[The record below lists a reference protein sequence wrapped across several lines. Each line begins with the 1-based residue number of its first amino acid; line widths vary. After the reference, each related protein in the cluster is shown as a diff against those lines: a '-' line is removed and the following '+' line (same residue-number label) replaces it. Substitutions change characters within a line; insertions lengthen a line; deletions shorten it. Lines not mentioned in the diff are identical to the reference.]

1 MTDTSK
7 DYDIFKK
14 RGEAK
19 DALDKIDEEIK
30 IRYNNNPDNYTS
42 TLVIFIV
49 VIGMLLAVY
58 SGAYI
63 ATNNILDKVF

>member
-19 DALDKIDEEIK
+19 DALDKIDKEIK
-30 IRYNNNPDNYTS
+30 IRYNNTDNYTS
-42 TLVIFIV
+42 SLVIFIV
-49 VIGMLLAVY
+49 VIVAIP
-58 SGAYI
+58 S
-63 ATNNILDKVF
+63 